1 MLPERMFVMN
11 SKDTTEPIITRE
23 EIAALNDDGK
33 LRQRFKNK
41 KVNAKKEKL
50 RCELSY
56 KEYCYLL
63 KVSGYKSSELGFKGE
78 NHKNVV
84 LARYEDKGNYTF
96 ENCRFITQ
104 EENNDEKLDHMPVN
118 RHPKI
123 AFCKDCGVKIW
134 NPYIYCTRCAR
145 VHSKKVEEYH
155 FSTRKCEHPAKDEL
169 LKLIQEHS
177 FVSLGK
183 MFGVSDN
190 AVRKWCKEYG
200 LPFKKKDIL
209 ALKMK
214 SAA

>member
-1 MLPERMFVMN
+1 MN

-33 LRQRFKNK
+33 LRQRYENK
-41 KVNAKKEKL
+41 KINARKENL
-50 RCELSY
+50 ECELSFE
-56 KEYCYLL
+56 EYCFLV
-63 KVSGYKSSELGFKGE
+63 KKAGYKSSELGYSG
-78 NHKNVV
+78 KNSKKIV
-84 LARYEDKGNYTF
+84 LARYEDKGNYTLG
-96 ENCRFITQ
+96 NCRFTTAY
-104 EENNDEKLDHMPVN
+104 ENNDEKLNHMPVN

-123 AFCKDCGVKIW
+123 ALCKDCGVKIW

-145 VHSKKVEEYH
+145 KHSKKVEESH
-155 FSTRKCEHPAKDEL
+155 FNARKCTHPSKNEL
-169 LKLIQEHS
+169 LKLIQEYS
-177 FVSLGK
+177 FVALGK

-200 LPFKKKDIL
+200 LPCKKKDIL